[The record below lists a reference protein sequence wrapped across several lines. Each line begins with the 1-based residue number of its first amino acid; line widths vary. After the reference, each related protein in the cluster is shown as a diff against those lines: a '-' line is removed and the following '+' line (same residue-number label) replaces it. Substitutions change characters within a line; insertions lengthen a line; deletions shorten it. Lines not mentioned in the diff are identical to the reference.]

1 MRKLSVAMV
10 LALVHEKLG
19 FFAALSTLE
28 QMIKKSLKIVLKMN
42 LMAGLVVRLVEWCH
56 YYWC

>member
-10 LALVHEKLG
+10 FALVHEKLG

-28 QMIKKSLKIVLKMN
+28 QMMKKSLKIVLKMN
-42 LMAGLVVRLVEWCH
+42 LMVGLVVRSV
-56 YYWC
+56 